1 MTKRQIDREYEK
13 IDYELRINNPP
24 VSPYPPDI
32 VKRRELLLYAQVHL
46 ANIFDA
52 KRRRDNIMTSFEE
65 FQYWCVMDDY
75 YNWDKTQLNT

>member
-13 IDYELRINNPP
+13 IDYEIRANKPSI
-24 VSPYPPDI
+24 SPYPPDI

-52 KRRRDNIMTSFEE
+52 KKQRDKIKASLEE
-65 FQYWCVMDDY
+65 FLY
-75 YNWDKTQLNT
+75 